1 MDIIIE
7 KDVLASTSTLYIEF
21 PHDF

>member
-1 MDIIIE
+1 MDIIIP